1 MFLDIV
7 VIILIAL
14 FAFTGFKRGMIYSV
28 VGILGSLIAVT
39 AASFISSAFS
49 PDIYNDLFMGK
60 ITDAVASAFSGVP
73 PEATIEQQTHYL
85 FNSMPS
91 LLVNGLSCIGITE
104 NGLTEQIVSS
114 SASVPEVIESLVR
127 PIIIKLITIVFTSL
141 LFVIFTVII
150 KIIANTLTKS
160 IDATKLSIVNKVGGA
175 LVGVAEAIVLI
186 MIFSL
191 ILYFVMMFLSSDSF
205 NAVQNT
211 IDNSLLY
218 KVIYRLS
225 LPDAIISFMVP
236 K

>member
-1 MFLDIV
+1 M
-7 VIILIAL
+7 
-14 FAFTGFKRGMIYSV
+14 
-28 VGILGSLIAVT
+28 
-39 AASFISSAFS
+39 
-49 PDIYNDLFMGK
+49 
-60 ITDAVASAFSGVP
+60 
-73 PEATIEQQTHYL
+73 
-85 FNSMPS
+85 
-91 LLVNGLSCIGITE
+91 
-104 NGLTEQIVSS
+104 
-114 SASVPEVIESLVR
+114 
-127 PIIIKLITIVFTSL
+127 FTSL

-150 KIIANTLTKS
+150 RIIANTLTKS